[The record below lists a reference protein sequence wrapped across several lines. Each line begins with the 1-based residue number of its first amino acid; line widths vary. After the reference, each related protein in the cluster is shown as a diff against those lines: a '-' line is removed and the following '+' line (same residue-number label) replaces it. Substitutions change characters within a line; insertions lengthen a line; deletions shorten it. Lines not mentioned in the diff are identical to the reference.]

1 MMICLVDERGGGLG
15 SRVIEELRGMAAEP
29 CGDWPPPQSGV
40 SLCDGTGRRHLDR
53 NHSAD
58 GSSSVRWRGSNRGV
72 IESLDAGIHVGQS
85 DARARARGAG
95 VSSKKSAS
103 SHQQTERRSG
113 RHRWKNPRCV
123 DRPCRAADRQSSQAD
138 NLSGAV
144 CSCPYSSSQITKV

>member
-40 SLCDGTGRRHLDR
+40 SLGDGTSRRHLDR

-72 IESLDAGIHVGQS
+72 IESLDAGSMLGEVTPVLVP
-85 DARARARGAG
+85 G
-95 VSSKKSAS
+95 VLESLGKERAS

-144 CSCPYSSSQITKV
+144 CYCPYSSSQITKV